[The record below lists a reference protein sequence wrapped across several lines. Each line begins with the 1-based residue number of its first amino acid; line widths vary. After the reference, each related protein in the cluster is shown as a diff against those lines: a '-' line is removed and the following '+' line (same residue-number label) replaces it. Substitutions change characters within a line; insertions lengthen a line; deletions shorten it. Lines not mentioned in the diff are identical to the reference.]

1 MAVFLFCVF
10 LLGITGL
17 DEIQAKIFTKC
28 GLAQELV
35 RCGFDKTYVGNW
47 VCLIE
52 SESGKDTSK
61 QVVKANG
68 GKALGLFQ
76 INSKEWC
83 QFGRPGGKC
92 NMKCE
97 DFLDEDIANDSV
109 CAKKI
114 QSELGFRYWEGWTR
128 SCYGRSYPSTIVASC
143 FPP

>member
-35 RCGFDKTYVGNW
+35 RYGFDKTYVGNLKYFCS
-47 VCLIE
+47 VPQSVYVILQQCLY
-52 SESGKDTSK
+52 
-61 QVVKANG
+61 
-68 GKALGLFQ
+68 LF
-76 INSKEWC
+76 S
-83 QFGRPGGKC
+83 
-92 NMKCE
+92 

>member
-1 MAVFLFCVF
+1 MDKVFFISVV
-10 LLGITGL
+10 LLGTVT
-17 DEIQAKIFTKC
+17 EKAHAKVFTKC

-35 RCGFDKTYVGNW
+35 SCGFEKTFVGNW
-47 VCLIE
+47 V
-52 SESGKDTSK
+52 S
-61 QVVKANG
+61 NG

-97 DFLDEDIANDSV
+97 DFLDDDIAKDSV

-143 FPP
+143 FPA